1 VQVNERVGLTFA
13 GGLRT
18 ILRQDPDIVMVG
30 EIRDPETA
38 AISMQ
43 ASMTGHLVLS
53 TLHTN
58 DAPSAVSRLID
69 MGVEPFLITS
79 CSPWS
84 SASAW
89 PGCRAR
95 SARSRSRPT

>member
-1 VQVNERVGLTFA
+1 VIRPDINVVTLEDPVEYQMAGVNQVQINERVGLTFA
-13 GGLRT
+13 NGLRT

-38 AISMQ
+38 QIAMQ

-69 MGVEPFLITS
+69 MGS
-79 CSPWS
+79 
-84 SASAW
+84 
-89 PGCRAR
+89 
-95 SARSRSRPT
+95 SRS